1 MTFPFRSSASCLS
14 PASSTAR
21 RRELPW
27 AKWRSR
33 EAREEDGPQLGSR
46 RGTRAG
52 ERCVGGGGAGA
63 MRKGSKAGRVCG
75 REGKKGQ
82 IAVVRRR
89 KGNARNREVG
99 ARNRA

>member
-52 ERCVGGGGAGA
+52 ERCVGGGGSGCHEERQQGWEGLRQGGQKGA
-63 MRKGSKAGRVCG
+63 NCSGQKKERKC
-75 REGKKGQ
+75 
-82 IAVVRRR
+82 
-89 KGNARNREVG
+89 
-99 ARNRA
+99 